1 MEPRPIALEDLLK
14 IRFPHDAAL
23 SPDGSRVLYVLAR
36 LDEAVNE
43 FRGNVW
49 IASTTGTPPPRP
61 FTADEG
67 RDTSPVWSPDG
78 RWVAFLSNRGGRR
91 MGRRKAAMQLWVMP
105 VDGGEARQLTFFKA
119 GVSQPGWSGDGR
131 SLTFVSR
138 GSLDRRE
145 AKADDE
151 ELIVREITRPK
162 YKFDAMGY
170 LDGFAHVWIV
180 PAAGGEPTRLTDGD
194 YDHDAPSFLPGG
206 REVVFIAN
214 RTKDADFSFARD
226 LWAVDVETG
235 RVRQITHNTGP
246 CVAAVPSPDGRLVA
260 FVGHDFHAK
269 TATNLS
275 VWVVPSAGGEARNL
289 TASFDRSVGNAVGSD
304 ARLAPLVPRITWT
317 VDGSAV
323 LFLSTDKG
331 RAHVY
336 RAGVSDAAVHQV
348 TDGGEVVADLT
359 AAAGWL
365 VYQRMIPTSMDEL
378 WVLPPGGEARRLVA
392 PNDDLLAT
400 LYVNEPQHFTYA
412 GVDGWPMDG
421 WLLTPPGFDA
431 ANTYPAILRIHGG
444 PHGAYGDAFSHYAH
458 YLASRGYVVV
468 WTNPRG
474 SAGYGES
481 FTKAVVG
488 DWGGKDSRDILL
500 GLDAAIAK
508 GFIDPERVAVTG
520 GSYGG
525 FMTNWL
531 ITHTSRF
538 RCAVTEVCVSNLY
551 SFWGTSDIGS
561 TWGEIEWGANPWD
574 DPDRLLMQSPLAFV
588 RNVTT
593 PVLVTA
599 NEEDHRCPVE
609 QSEQFYMALRKLGK
623 TAVFLRFTESS
634 HTMASSGKPKQR
646 LERMRRL
653 LAWFDKYLQ
662 PVAEPAAVPGS

>member
-1 MEPRPIALEDLLK
+1 MDRRSIALEDLLK

-23 SPDGSRVLYVLAR
+23 SPDGGRVLYVLAR
-36 LDEAVNE
+36 LDESSNE
-43 FRGNVW
+43 FRGNLW
-49 IASTTGTPPPRP
+49 ITSTIGTPPRP

-67 RDTSPVWSPDG
+67 RDTSPVWAPDG
-78 RWVAFLSNRGGRR
+78 RWVAFLSNRGARR
-91 MGRRKAAMQLWVMP
+91 MGRKKAAMQLWVMP

-119 GVSQPGWSGDGR
+119 GVAQPGWSPDGR
-131 SLTFVSR
+131 HLTFVSR

-145 AKADDE
+145 TKADDE

-162 YKFDAMGY
+162 YKFDAMGF
-170 LDGFAHVWIV
+170 LEGFAHIWIV
-180 PAAGGEPTRLTDGD
+180 PAVGGEPTRLTDGD
-194 YDHDAPSFLPGG
+194 YDHDTPAYLPGG

-214 RTKDADFSFARD
+214 RTRDADFSFARD
-226 LWAVDVETG
+226 VWAVEVETG
-235 RVRQITHNTGP
+235 RLRQITHNAGP
-246 CVAAVPSPDGRLVA
+246 CTSAVPSPDGRLIA
-260 FVGHDFHAK
+260 FVGHDFHVK
-269 TATNLS
+269 TATNLN
-275 VWVVPSAGGEARNL
+275 VWVVPSAGGEARNV
-289 TASFDRSVGNAVGSD
+289 TASLDRSIGNAVGSD
-304 ARLAPLVPRITWT
+304 ARLAPLVPQIAWT
-317 VDGSAV
+317 ADGSAV
-323 LFLSTDKG
+323 VFNATDKG
-331 RAHVY
+331 RSHVY
-336 RAGVSDAAVHQV
+336 RVGVVDAGVQQI
-348 TDGGEVVADLT
+348 TDGVEVIADLT
-359 AAAGWL
+359 AAAGWI
-365 VYQRMIPTSMDEL
+365 VYQRMNPTSMDEL
-378 WVLPPGGEARRLVA
+378 WVLPPGGESRRLVA

-400 LYVNEPQHFTYA
+400 LYVNDPQHFTYA

-431 ANTYPAILRIHGG
+431 SKKYPAILRIHGG
-444 PHGAYGDAFSHYAH
+444 PHSAYGDTFNHYVH
-458 YLASRGYVVV
+458 FLAAQGYVVV

-474 SAGYGES
+474 SQGYGEA

-488 DWGGKDSRDILL
+488 DWGGKDSRDILM

-538 RCAVTEVCVSNLY
+538 RCAITEVCVSNLY

-599 NEEDHRCPVE
+599 NEEDHRCPIE
-609 QSEQFYMALRKLGK
+609 QSEQFYIALRKLGK
-623 TAVFLRFTESS
+623 TTAFLRFTESS
-634 HTMASSGKPKQR
+634 HTMASNGKPKQR

-653 LAWFDKYLQ
+653 LTWFNKYLQ
-662 PVAEPAAVPGS
+662 PAAEPAVVPGS